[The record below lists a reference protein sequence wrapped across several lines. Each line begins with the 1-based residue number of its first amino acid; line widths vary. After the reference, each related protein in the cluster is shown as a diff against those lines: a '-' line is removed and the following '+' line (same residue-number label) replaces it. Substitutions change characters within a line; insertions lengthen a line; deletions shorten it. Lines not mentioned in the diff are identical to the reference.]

1 MTDFFAFICDQYP
14 KILEQ
19 IGTHIGLT
27 MASLLVALAVGVPLG
42 IWIAKRQ
49 RAASAV
55 LGAAGVLQTVP
66 SLALLGVLIPLLG
79 IGAGPALVALFLY
92 ALLPIV
98 RNTYVGIRGVS
109 PAIVEAARGI
119 GFTDR
124 QVLWR
129 VELPLALP
137 VLFAGVRT
145 AAVINVGV
153 ATLAAY
159 VAAGGLG
166 EFIFGGIALSNTP
179 MMLAGAIPAAGL
191 AVGFDAGLAWL
202 QRRAEGP
209 LFTGKRG
216 RVVLVSLLAVPLLTA
231 VVALTPGRQDK
242 LVAGFAHEFYGRA
255 DGFPGLQK
263 TYNLQLKPRLID
275 QNLMYE
281 AIHREQVDIISGYS
295 TDGRVRAFDLVVLA
309 DDRRA
314 FPPYYA
320 APIVRQAT
328 LDRHPELG
336 PVMNRLA
343 GYITDSVMTALNYRV
358 DFLHQ
363 LPQIVARD
371 FLRQQRLL
379 HSPAKL
385 KIPIGIAPAHRP
397 KRANRKN
404 PGRYRTGA
412 PAEAG
417 EPQKPRSVSHRRTGR
432 SGRTAKTIVMGSKI
446 FSEQYILAE
455 IYKQLIE
462 ANTDLT
468 VVSRTGL
475 GGTQI
480 CFDALRTGAIDFY
493 PEYTG
498 TGLLVILQP
507 TPTELARLSM
517 QPDSVY
523 AYVQRQFQRQYGLR
537 WLNPLGFNNSYCLM
551 MRRPQ
556 ATKLKIKSISG
567 LVEYLAK

>member
-1 MTDFFAFICDQYP
+1 MTNFIAFLRDQYP

-49 RAASAV
+49 RLASTV
-55 LGAAGVLQTVP
+55 LGVAGVLQTVP
-66 SLALLGVLIPLLG
+66 SLALLGILIPLLG

-109 PAIVEAARGI
+109 PAVVEAARGI

-129 VELPLALP
+129 IELPLALP
-137 VLFAGVRT
+137 VMFAGVRT

-179 MMLAGAIPAAGL
+179 MMLAGAIPAAAL

-216 RVVLVSLLAVPLLTA
+216 KLVLAGLLAVPLLTA
-231 VVALTPGRQDK
+231 TVALTPGRQDK
-242 LVAGFAHEFYGRA
+242 LIAGFAHEFYGRA

-263 TYNLQLKPRLID
+263 TYGLTLKPRLID

-281 AIHREQVDIISGYS
+281 AIHRNQVDIISGYS
-295 TDGRVRAFDLVVLA
+295 TDGRVRAFDLVVLN
-309 DDRRA
+309 DKRQA

-320 APIVRQAT
+320 APVVRQAT
-328 LDRHPELG
+328 LARYPELG
-336 PVMNRLA
+336 PIMNRLA
-343 GYITDSVMTALNYRV
+343 GRISDSVMTALNYRV
-358 DFLHQ
+358 DFLHD
-363 LPQIVARD
+363 LPQAVARD
-371 FLRQQRLL
+371 FLKQQNLL
-379 HSPAKL
+379 TPQPSLATPAPSP
-385 KIPIGIAPAHRP
+385 
-397 KRANRKN
+397 
-404 PGRYRTGA
+404 RTI
-412 PAEAG
+412 
-417 EPQKPRSVSHRRTGR
+417 T
-432 SGRTAKTIVMGSKI
+432 MGSKI

-462 ANTDLT
+462 GATDLT

-507 TPTELARLSM
+507 SPTEMVRLSM

-523 AYVQRQFQRQYGLR
+523 AYVQKRFQKEYGLT
-537 WLNPLGFNNSYCLM
+537 WMTPLGFNNSYCLM
-551 MRRPQ
+551 MRRKQ
-556 ATKLKIKSISG
+556 AEQLGIESISG
-567 LVEYLAK
+567 LVGYLGR